1 MKAVLNTAGK
11 LLQSAKADSGPEL
24 SLRVETELLIK
35 SVRVNTLSKLTFSDA
50 IGFLG
55 LITDV
60 FPGLSSEDI
69 RYEKLELAMKEVM
82 TNKPYNLKF
91 DEGQVRKM
99 IQLKESLEQRMGC
112 MIIGPSGCGKTSLW
126 RILRDSLEKVGEKI
140 KIYVMNPKSM
150 PRDRLLGHMD
160 MDTREWF
167 DGVLTDAARKVV
179 KEPLDVRSWIV
190 CDGDVDPVWIES
202 LNTVDVIIC

>member
-1 MKAVLNTAGK
+1 M
-11 LLQSAKADSGPEL
+11 
-24 SLRVETELLIK
+24 IK

-167 DGVLTDAARKVV
+167 DGVLTDATRKVV

-202 LNTVDVIIC
+202 LNTVLDDNHLLTMPNGNGYRLGVM

>member
-1 MKAVLNTAGK
+1 M
-11 LLQSAKADSGPEL
+11 
-24 SLRVETELLIK
+24 
-35 SVRVNTLSKLTFSDA
+35 
-50 IGFLG
+50 
-55 LITDV
+55 ITDV
-60 FPGLSSEDI
+60 FPGLSSEDM

-140 KIYVMNPKSM
+140 KIYVMNPKSIL
-150 PRDRLLGHMD
+150 RSIIRAYGYGH
-160 MDTREWF
+160 T
-167 DGVLTDAARKVV
+167 
-179 KEPLDVRSWIV
+179 
-190 CDGDVDPVWIES
+190 
-202 LNTVDVIIC
+202 